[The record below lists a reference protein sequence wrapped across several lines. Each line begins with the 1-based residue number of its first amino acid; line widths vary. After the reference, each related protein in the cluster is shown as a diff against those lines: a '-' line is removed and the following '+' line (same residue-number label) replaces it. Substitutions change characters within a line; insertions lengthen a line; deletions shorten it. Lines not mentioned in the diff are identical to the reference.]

1 MSKLLK
7 ITGFL
12 PYIFV
17 VFLNAFTDLG
27 HKIIIQNTI
36 FKVYDGSEQI
46 ILSAIVNGLI
56 LLPFI
61 LLFSPAGFVSDKYQ
75 KDKVMQISAIFK
87 VIITLFIIVSYY
99 LGWFWVSFFLTFLLA
114 TQSAIYSPAKYGY
127 IKELLGTSNIAT
139 GNAAV
144 QSVTIVAILGGMFV
158 YSIGF
163 ESLLHD
169 TTNEATILKDI
180 APLGIFL
187 FIGSLLELY
196 LAYRL
201 PNKTIELSNQ
211 EFILS
216 SYLKGKYF
224 QKNIKLIK
232 RNEIILL
239 SIVGLSIFWAISQ
252 VVLAIFPAYIKEH
265 LAITNVVVIQGLM
278 AVSAIG
284 IVIGSLI
291 ASRISKDYIEIGMVP
306 VGSIGVFI
314 TIVLIPYLNEI
325 TTSGINFFFFGI
337 FGGLLIV
344 PLNSLIQYHASN
356 KRLGLILSGNNFIQN
371 IFMFTFLVLTVGFSF
386 INITSTQIFY
396 MLAFIAF
403 LSTIY
408 TIYKLPQ
415 SLIKLFVSLFFS
427 FKYKLIV
434 EGIDNIPQNKGVLL
448 LGNHIS
454 WLDWAFVQMASPR
467 AIRFVMERSIYEKKM
482 IKPFLDFFN
491 VIPISSSGGRKSL
504 DDVARYLELGEVVC
518 IFPEGTI
525 SRSGHLGEF
534 KRGFEIATAHVE
546 NAVIVPF
553 YISGLWGTKWSRSN
567 INFKEIKE
575 NNYKKDVIVSFGKHK
590 DIKTK
595 ASGVKQ
601 SVFEIASD
609 SWNKYINGFSNIDRI
624 FIDTVK
630 RKGSDI
636 ALVDSSGDEF
646 SYTKMMTMCVFF
658 KKIIEKHSEQNIGLI
673 LPTTSIGAILNIA
686 TILAGKTVVNFN
698 YTASKEAIVFGIKAA
713 GIKHIYTSRK
723 FCDKL
728 KDKGIDIEEILENI
742 DVIYLED
749 IKKNSSKLQMLP
761 SILRYGFIKFAPTFF
776 VHTLYGS
783 KNNLDTIG
791 AILFSSGSEGT
802 PKGVMLSH
810 RNLLTNVKQIGEML
824 NITEDEVFLG
834 SLPIFHAFGLTV
846 TTLLPLLEGIKL
858 VTHPDPT
865 DGYAIGKVVAKN
877 KVTFMCATSTF
888 IRLYLKNKKLTPL
901 MFESL
906 NMVFAGAEKLNPLV
920 ADEFKQKFG
929 VEVYEGYGATEC
941 SPVISANIPDNLDM
955 NYWQT
960 QIGQKRGTIGMPLPG
975 CAVKIVDPQTL
986 EELPILED
994 GLIVASGSNVM
1005 VGYLN
1010 NPEKT
1015 NEVLVNINGR
1025 FWYKTGDKGH
1035 IDEDGFITI
1044 VDRYSRFVKVAGE
1057 MISLTAIENKIYE
1070 AIHSKEDIKLVALN
1084 QADEKKGEKIV
1095 LLINQEIENLKQKLI
1110 EFGMEPLWIPS
1121 EIRIVENIP
1130 LLGSGKIDFAG
1141 ARKLLD
1147 V

>member
-27 HKIIIQNTI
+27 HKIIIQNTV

-46 ILSAIVNGLI
+46 ILTAIVNGLI

-61 LLFSPAGFVSDKYQ
+61 LLFSPAGFISDRYK
-75 KDKVMQISAIFK
+75 KNRVMQLSAIFK
-87 VIITLFIIVSYY
+87 VIITLLITLSYY
-99 LGWFWVSFFLTFLLA
+99 LGLFWASFFLTFLLA

-127 IKELLGTSNIAT
+127 IKELLGTSNIAS

-144 QSVTIVAILGGMFV
+144 QSVTIVAILSGMFI

-163 ESLLHD
+163 ESLLVNQ
-169 TTNEATILKDI
+169 TNEATILQDI

-187 FIGSLLELY
+187 FLGSFLELY

-201 PNKTIELSNQ
+201 PNKTIELSKE
-211 EFILS
+211 EFTLS
-216 SYLKGKYF
+216 SYLKGKYL

-232 RNEIILL
+232 TNEIILL
-239 SIVGLSIFWAISQ
+239 SIIGLSIFWALSQ

-278 AVSAIG
+278 GISAIG
-284 IVIGSLI
+284 IIIGSLL
-291 ASRISKDYIEIGMVP
+291 ASKLSKNYIEIGMVP
-306 VGSIGVFI
+306 IGSVGIFI
-314 TIVLIPYLNEI
+314 TILLIPLLNDLYLC
-325 TTSGINFFFFGI
+325 GLDFFFFGI

-371 IFMFTFLVLTVGFSF
+371 IFMFSFLVLTVGFSF
-386 INITSTQIFY
+386 INISSVEIFY
-396 MLAFIAF
+396 LISFVAFV
-403 LSTIY
+403 SSIY

-415 SLIKLFVSLFFS
+415 SLLKLFVTLFFS
-427 FKYKLIV
+427 IKYKLIV
-434 EGIDNIPQNKGVLL
+434 EGIENIPQNRGVLL

-467 AIRFVMERSIYEKKM
+467 SIRFVMERSIYEKKM
-482 IKPFLDFFN
+482 FKPFLDFFG
-491 VIPISSSGGRKSL
+491 VIPISSGGGKKSL
-504 DDVARYLELGEVVC
+504 EMVATYLEKGEVVC

-534 KRGFEIATAHVE
+534 KRGFEIATSHVQ
-546 NAVIVPF
+546 NAVIIPF

-567 INFKEIKE
+567 VNFKEIKE
-575 NNYKKDVIVSFGKHK
+575 NKYKKDVIVSFGKQK
-590 DIKTK
+590 NIKTN
-595 ASGVKQ
+595 ASEVKQ

-609 SWNKYINGFSNIDRI
+609 SWNQYMNSFQNIDTV

-630 RKGSDI
+630 RKASQI
-636 ALVDSSGDEF
+636 ALVDSSGEEY
-646 SYTKMMTMCVFF
+646 SYTKMMTMSIFF
-658 KKIIEKHSEQNIGLI
+658 RNLIQQHTEQNIGLL
-673 LPTTSIGAILNIA
+673 LPTTAIGAIVNLS
-686 TILAGKTVVNFN
+686 TILAGKTAVNLN
-698 YTASKEAIVFGIKAA
+698 YTASKASIMYGVKEAEIKN
-713 GIKHIYTSRK
+713 IYTSRR
-723 FCDKL
+723 FCEKL
-728 KDKGIDIEEILENI
+728 KDKGIVIEDILENI
-742 DVIYLED
+742 NIVYLED
-749 IKKNSSKLQMLP
+749 IKKNSSKLQVIPIL
-761 SILRYGFIKFAPTFF
+761 LRYGFIKFAP
-776 VHTLYGS
+776 VSWVQKMYSS

-791 AILFSSGSEGT
+791 AILFSSGSEGD

-810 RNLLTNVKQIGEML
+810 RNLLTNVKQISEML

-858 VTHPDPT
+858 VCHPDPT
-865 DGYAIGKVVAKN
+865 DGLGIGKAVAKN
-877 KVTFMCATSTF
+877 RVTFMCATSTF

-906 NMVFAGAEKLNPLV
+906 NMVFAGAEKLNHLV

-929 VEVYEGYGATEC
+929 VSVYEGYGATEC

-960 QIGQKRGTIGMPLPG
+960 QVGQKQGTIGMPLPG
-975 CAVKIVDPQTL
+975 CAIKIINPDTM

-994 GLIVASGSNVM
+994 GLILVSGPNVM

-1010 NPEKT
+1010 NVAKT
-1015 NEVLVNINGR
+1015 NEVLITIDGR
-1025 FWYKTGDKGH
+1025 IWYKTGDKGH

-1057 MISLTAIENKIYE
+1057 MISLSAVENKIYE
-1070 AIHSKEDIKLVALN
+1070 AINSGEDIKLVTVNLP
-1084 QADEKKGEKIV
+1084 DEKKGEKIV
-1095 LLINQEIENLKQKLI
+1095 LLINRDIENLKQKLI
-1110 EFGMEPLWIPS
+1110 DFKIEPLWIPS
-1121 EIRIVENIP
+1121 EIKVVENIP

-1141 ARKLLD
+1141 AKKLAI
-1147 V
+1147 

>member
-46 ILSAIVNGLI
+46 ILTAIVNGLI

-61 LLFSPAGFVSDKYQ
+61 LLFSPAGFISDKYK
-75 KDKVMQISAIFK
+75 KDKVMQISAIFA
-87 VIITLFIIVSYY
+87 VVVTFLITLSYY
-99 LGWFWVSFFLTFLLA
+99 FGWFWVSFFLTFLLA
-114 TQSAIYSPAKYGY
+114 AQSALYSPAKYGY

-211 EFILS
+211 EFTLS
-216 SYLKGKYF
+216 SYLKGKYL

-239 SIVGLSIFWAISQ
+239 SIIGLSIFWAISQ
-252 VVLAIFPAYIKEH
+252 VVLAVFPAYIKEH

-284 IVIGSLI
+284 IIIGSLI
-291 ASRISKDYIEIGMVP
+291 ASRISKNYIEIGMVP

-325 TTSGINFFFFGI
+325 TMSGINFFFFGV

-356 KRLGLILSGNNFIQN
+356 KRLGLILSGNNFVQN
-371 IFMFTFLVLTVGFSF
+371 IFMFSFLVLTVGFSF
-386 INITSTQIFY
+386 IDISSVEIFY
-396 MLAFIAF
+396 LLAFVAF
-403 LSTIY
+403 GSAIY
-408 TIYKLPQ
+408 TMYKLPQ
-415 SLIKLFVSLFFS
+415 SLVKLFVSLFFS
-427 FKYKLIV
+427 IKYKLIV
-434 EGIDNIPQNKGVLL
+434 EGIENIPQNRGALL

-467 AIRFVMERSIYEKKM
+467 AIRFVMERSIYEKKLF
-482 IKPFLDFFN
+482 KPFLDFFK
-491 VIPISSSGGRKSL
+491 VIPISTSGGRKSL
-504 DDVARYLELGEVVC
+504 DEVARCLNNGEIVC
-518 IFPEGTI
+518 VFPEGTI

-546 NAVIVPF
+546 NGVIIPF
-553 YISGLWGTKWSRSN
+553 YLSGLWGTKWSRSN

-575 NNYKKDVIVSFGKHK
+575 NKYKKDVIVSFGKPM
-590 DIKTK
+590 DIKTT
-595 ASGVKQ
+595 AVQVKKK
-601 SVFEIASD
+601 VFELSSD
-609 SWNKYINGFSNIDRI
+609 SWKKYIDGFSNIDTI
-624 FIDTVK
+624 LIDTVK
-630 RKGSDI
+630 RNGSSI
-636 ALVDSSGDEF
+636 ALVDSSGEEF
-646 SYTKMMTMCVFF
+646 SYTKMMTMSIFF
-658 KKIIEKHSEQNIGLI
+658 RNLIRQHMEQNIGLL
-673 LPTTSIGAILNIA
+673 LPTTSIGAILNVA
-686 TILAGKTVVNFN
+686 TLLAGKTVVNLN
-698 YTASKEAIVFGIKAA
+698 YTASKDSIMYGIEEA
-713 GIKHIYTSRK
+713 GIKNIYTSRK
-723 FCDKL
+723 FCEKL
-728 KDKGIDIEEILENI
+728 KDRGIAIDEILENVN
-742 DVIYLED
+742 VIFLED
-749 IKKNSSKLQMLP
+749 IKKNSSKLQIIP
-761 SILRYGFIKFAPTFF
+761 ILLRFGFIKFAPTFL
-776 VHTLYGS
+776 VQIVYGS

-791 AILFSSGSEGT
+791 AILFSSGSEGN

-810 RNLLTNVKQIGEML
+810 RNLLTNVKQISEML
-824 NITEDEVFLG
+824 NITENEVFLG

-846 TTLLPLLEGIKL
+846 TTLLPLIEGIKL
-858 VTHPDPT
+858 VCHPDPT
-865 DGYAIGKVVAKN
+865 DGFGIGKAVAKN
-877 KVTFMCATSTF
+877 RVTFMCATSTF

-906 NMVFAGAEKLNPLV
+906 NMVFSGAEKLNPIV

-929 VEVYEGYGATEC
+929 VGVYEGYGATEC
-941 SPVISANIPDNLDM
+941 SPVISANIPDNLDI
-955 NYWQT
+955 NYWQI
-960 QIGQKRGTIGMPLPG
+960 QVGQKRGTIGMPLPG
-975 CAVKIVDPQTL
+975 CAIKIIDPLTL
-986 EELPILED
+986 EELDVEED
-994 GLIVASGSNVM
+994 GLIIVTGPNVM

-1010 NPEKT
+1010 NEEKT
-1015 NEVLVNINGR
+1015 NDVLVNIDGKI
-1025 FWYKTGDKGH
+1025 WYKTGDKGH

-1044 VDRYSRFVKVAGE
+1044 VDRYSRFAKVAGE
-1057 MISLTAIENKIYE
+1057 MISLTAVENKIYE
-1070 AIHSKEDIKLVALN
+1070 AINSKEDIKLVTVNLL
-1084 QADEKKGEKIV
+1084 DEKKGEKIV
-1095 LLINQEIENLKQKLI
+1095 LLINQEIEDLKQKLLD
-1110 EFGMEPLWIPS
+1110 FKMETLWIPS
-1121 EIRIVENIP
+1121 EIKVVENIP
-1130 LLGSGKIDFAG
+1130 LLGSGKIDFSG
-1141 ARKLLD
+1141 AKRLAL
-1147 V
+1147 

>member
-27 HKIIIQNTI
+27 HKIIIQNTV

-46 ILSAIVNGLI
+46 ILTAIVNGLI

-61 LLFSPAGFVSDKYQ
+61 LLFSPAGFISDKYN
-75 KDKVMQISAIFK
+75 KNRVMQLSAIFK
-87 VIITLFIIVSYY
+87 VIITLLITLSYY
-99 LGWFWVSFFLTFLLA
+99 LGLFWVSFFLTFLLA

-127 IKELLGTSNIAT
+127 IKELLGTSNIAS

-144 QSVTIVAILGGMFV
+144 QSVTIVAILSGMFI

-163 ESLLHD
+163 ESLLVNQ
-169 TTNEATILKDI
+169 TNEATILQDI

-187 FIGSLLELY
+187 FLGSFLELY

-201 PNKTIELSNQ
+201 PNKTIELSKE
-211 EFILS
+211 EFTLS
-216 SYLKGKYF
+216 SYLKGKYL
-224 QKNIKLIK
+224 QKNIKLI
-232 RNEIILL
+232 RTNEIILL
-239 SIVGLSIFWAISQ
+239 SIIGLSIFWALSQ

-278 AVSAIG
+278 GISAIG
-284 IVIGSLI
+284 IIIGSI
-291 ASRISKDYIEIGMVP
+291 MASKLSKNYIEVGMVP
-306 VGSIGVFI
+306 IGSMGVFV
-314 TIVLIPYLNEI
+314 TILLIPFLNDVVV
-325 TTSGINFFFFGI
+325 SGINFFFFGI

-344 PLNSLIQYHASN
+344 PLNSLIQYYASN

-371 IFMFTFLVLTVGFSF
+371 IFMFSFLVVTVGFSF
-386 INITSTQIFY
+386 INITAVEIFSI
-396 MLAFIAF
+396 LAFIAF
-403 LSTIY
+403 LSSIY

-427 FKYKLIV
+427 IKYKLIV
-434 EGIDNIPQNKGVLL
+434 QGIENMPQNKGVLL

-467 AIRFVMERSIYEKKM
+467 AIRFVMERSIYEKKLL
-482 IKPFLDFFN
+482 KPFFDFFK
-491 VIPISSSGGRKSL
+491 VIPISTSGGRKSL
-504 DDVARYLELGEVVC
+504 DAVASYLEKGEVVC
-518 IFPEGTI
+518 IFPEGSI

-534 KRGFEIATAHVE
+534 KRGFEIATAHVQ
-546 NAVIVPF
+546 NAVIIPF

-575 NNYKKDVIVSFGKHK
+575 NKYIKDVIVSFGKPQ
-590 DIKTK
+590 DIKTT
-595 ASGVKQ
+595 AIDVKKK
-601 SVFEIASD
+601 VFELSTD
-609 SWNKYINGFSNIDRI
+609 SWSKYIDGFQNIDTI

-636 ALVDSSGDEF
+636 ALVDSSGEEF
-646 SYTKMMTMCVFF
+646 SYTKMMTMSVFF
-658 KKIIEKHSEQNIGLI
+658 KNLIQRHDEQNIGLL
-673 LPTTSIGAILNIA
+673 LPTTSIGAIINIS
-686 TILAGKTVVNFN
+686 TLLAGKTVVNLN
-698 YTASKEAIVFGIKAA
+698 YTASKDSIIYGISEAEIQN
-713 GIKHIYTSRK
+713 IYTSRK
-723 FCDKL
+723 FCEKL
-728 KDKGIDIEEILENI
+728 KDKGIAIDEILDKAN
-742 DVIYLED
+742 VIFLED
-749 IKKNSSKLQMLP
+749 IKNNSSTVDIIP
-761 SILRYGFIKFAPTFF
+761 IFLRYGFIKFAPTF
-776 VHTLYGS
+776 LIKAIYSS

-791 AILFSSGSEGT
+791 AILFSSGSEGN

-810 RNLLTNVKQIGEML
+810 RNLLTNVKQISEML
-824 NITEDEVFLG
+824 NITENEVFLG

-846 TTLLPLLEGIKL
+846 TTLLPLIEGIKL
-858 VTHPDPT
+858 VSHPDPT
-865 DGYAIGKVVAKN
+865 DGLGIGKAVAKN
-877 KVTFMCATSTF
+877 RVTFMCATSTF

-929 VEVYEGYGATEC
+929 VGIYEGYGATEC

-960 QIGQKRGTIGMPLPG
+960 QVGQKQGTIGMPLPG
-975 CAVKIVDPQTL
+975 CAIKIINPDTM
-986 EELPILED
+986 EELPVLED
-994 GLIVASGSNVM
+994 GLILASGSNVM

-1010 NPEKT
+1010 NKLKT
-1015 NEVLVNINGR
+1015 NDVLVKIDGKI
-1025 FWYKTGDKGH
+1025 WYKTGDKGH

-1044 VDRYSRFVKVAGE
+1044 VDRYSRFAKVAGE

-1070 AIHSKEDIKLVALN
+1070 AINSKEDIKLVTVNLP
-1084 QADEKKGEKIV
+1084 DEKKGEKIV
-1095 LLINQEIENLKQKLI
+1095 LLINQDIENLKQKLI
-1110 EFGMEPLWIPS
+1110 DFKMEPLWIPS
-1121 EIRIVENIP
+1121 EIKVVENIP

-1141 ARKLLD
+1141 ARSLAL
-1147 V
+1147 